1 MHRFD
6 DATKALALDIVD
18 YVLERIRVEPPLD
31 HPRTPAELRAAAGRT
46 VTPQG
51 LGGTAA
57 FAVFT
62 DVLAPA
68 CLSVDHPRFLSFVP
82 AAPTEASILFD
93 VVVAA
98 SSIYGG
104 SWLEGAGAV
113 FAENEALRW
122 VADLAGLPD
131 GAGGCFVSGATAGNL
146 SALVAARDGAARR
159 RAERGAERP
168 HRWLVVAASS
178 AHSSVAQ
185 AARVMDVDV
194 VEVPVPEVEPFTGD
208 ALDAALAG
216 LGDRAADVFA
226 VVSTAGTTNLGVVD
240 DLDGLGRVC
249 ERHGVWFHV
258 DGAYGGAALAAPS
271 ARHRFRGVERADSFV
286 VDPHKWLFAPF
297 DACALLYRDPALAR
311 TAHTQHAG
319 YLDVLTDRDE
329 WNPSD
334 YAHHLSRR
342 ARGLPFWFSLAVH
355 GTDAYRDA
363 VETTLRVAQEGA
375 DLIRAAP
382 HLELLL
388 EPPLSILAFRRS
400 GWHAADYRAWSDRL
414 LAEGT
419 AFCVPTTF
427 GGGPAMRL
435 CIVNPR
441 TTAADLAVIID
452 TIS

>member
-1 MHRFD
+1 VHRFD
-6 DATKALALDIVD
+6 DTTKALALDIVD

-31 HPRTPAELRAAAGRT
+31 HPRSPAELRTAAGRT
-46 VTPQG
+46 VTPDG

-146 SALVAARDGAARR
+146 SALVAARDAAGRR
-159 RAERGAERP
+159 RVERGIPRP
-168 HRWLVVAASS
+168 HRWLVAAASS

-194 VEVPVPEVEPFTGD
+194 VEVPVPEVEPFRGE
-208 ALDAALAG
+208 ALATALAG

-226 VVSTAGTTNLGVVD
+226 VVATAGTTNLGVVD
-240 DLDGLGRVC
+240 DLDGIGRVC
-249 ERHGVWFHV
+249 ERHGIWFHV

-271 ARHRFRGVERADSFV
+271 VRDRFAGVERADSFV

-297 DACALLYRDPALAR
+297 DACALVYRDPDLAR
-311 TAHTQHAG
+311 AAHTQHAG

-363 VETTLRVAQEGA
+363 VETTLRVAREGA
-375 DLIRAAP
+375 GLIRAAP
-382 HLELLL
+382 HLELLV
-388 EPPLSILAFRRS
+388 EPRLSILAFRRT
-400 GWHAADYRAWSDRL
+400 GWSAADYRAWSDRM

-427 GGGPAMRL
+427 EGEPAMRL

-441 TTAADLAVIID
+441 TTVADLAVIID
-452 TIS
+452 TLA

>member
-6 DATKALALDIVD
+6 DTTKALALDIVD

-31 HPRTPAELRAAAGRT
+31 HPRSPAELRTAAGRT
-46 VTPQG
+46 VTPDG

-146 SALVAARDGAARR
+146 SALVAARDAAGRR
-159 RAERGAERP
+159 RVERGIPRP
-168 HRWLVVAASS
+168 HRWLVAAASS

-194 VEVPVPEVEPFTGD
+194 VEVPVPEVEPFRGE
-208 ALDAALAG
+208 ALATALAG

-226 VVSTAGTTNLGVVD
+226 VVATAGTTNLGVVD
-240 DLDGLGRVC
+240 DLDGIGRVC
-249 ERHGVWFHV
+249 ERHGIWFHV

-271 ARHRFRGVERADSFV
+271 V
-286 VDPHKWLFAPF
+286 
-297 DACALLYRDPALAR
+297 RDR
-311 TAHTQHAG
+311 
-319 YLDVLTDRDE
+319 
-329 WNPSD
+329 
-334 YAHHLSRR
+334 
-342 ARGLPFWFSLAVH
+342 
-355 GTDAYRDA
+355 
-363 VETTLRVAQEGA
+363 
-375 DLIRAAP
+375 
-382 HLELLL
+382 
-388 EPPLSILAFRRS
+388 
-400 GWHAADYRAWSDRL
+400 
-414 LAEGT
+414 
-419 AFCVPTTF
+419 
-427 GGGPAMRL
+427 
-435 CIVNPR
+435 
-441 TTAADLAVIID
+441 
-452 TIS
+452 